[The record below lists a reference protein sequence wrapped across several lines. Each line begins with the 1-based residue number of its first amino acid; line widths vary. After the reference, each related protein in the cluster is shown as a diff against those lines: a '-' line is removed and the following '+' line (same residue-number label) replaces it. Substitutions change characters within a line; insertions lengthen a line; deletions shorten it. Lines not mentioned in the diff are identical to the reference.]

1 MGHAPKRLYSTASK
15 LAISPTSLT
24 HFPPRDSF
32 KRPQQPAATAKPAS
46 PQNSFDADAWASL
59 QPPPKSAL
67 SAFSH
72 RIGLGSVLTSEKT
85 IQQACVHP
93 SFLPFHKQ
101 YYPKESLPPSNAQL
115 ASMGNSL
122 MGLFASEHLH
132 ATYPHLPLRVLKA
145 AVSAHVGP
153 LTCAS
158 VAQEMGAAPLLRW
171 HRQARPIISSSSSS
185 SLTHSDLKKARDT
198 NTACTTA
205 HRCPLIYSSSN
216 NRFNIPRTLNH
227 RCPQIRP
234 LFLSQSRVRH
244 A

>member
-15 LAISPTSLT
+15 LAISPTHLKQ
-24 HFPPRDSF
+24 FPPRESLI
-32 KRPQQPAATAKPAS
+32 RPQAS
-46 PQNSFDADAWASL
+46 SPNTFETDAWASL
-59 QPPPKSAL
+59 QPPPRSAL

-72 RIGLGSVLTSEKT
+72 RIGLGSVLTLEKT

-101 YYPKESLPPSNAQL
+101 YYPKEPLPPSNAQL
-115 ASMGNSL
+115 AVMGNSL

-153 LTCAS
+153 LTCAT

-171 HRQARPIISSSSSS
+171 HRQAGYNLFVLSNFVN
-185 SLTHSDLKKARDT
+185 LTGV
-198 NTACTTA
+198 
-205 HRCPLIYSSSN
+205 IYS
-216 NRFNIPRTLNH
+216 
-227 RCPQIRP
+227 PQHQHDLQYYTRMP
-234 LFLSQSRVRH
+234 SHLFPGQ
-244 A
+244 